1 MALFAELDTKG
12 VERSEDTLGG
22 NFNLFDSD
30 IYEARIKAAYGGASQ
45 AGALNVT
52 LVCDI
57 KGQEYSETIYITK
70 KNKLPYSDTNG
81 KRRFIPGYNIM
92 NSICKI
98 ATGKGLTELDSEEK
112 TLLVFDPVEKKQKP
126 TEVPV
131 LTDLTGKF
139 ICLGI
144 LKELRNKAQQVKQDD
159 GSVKYVD
166 TPETREDNRINAVF
180 DVGTHRTINEI
191 EDNKEAVFWDKWLE
205 KNKGKTVNRC
215 TYKEDDKLPF
225 STSKPVDQ
233 KPRTSLFSK

>member
-1 MALFAELDTKG
+1 MALFAELDTNG

-112 TLLVFDPVEKKQKP
+112 TLLVYDPVEKKQKP

-131 LTDLTGKF
+131 LTDLSGKT

-144 LKELRNKAQQVKQDD
+144 LKELRNKAVPDD
-159 GSVKYVD
+159 QGHYVD

-180 DVGTHRTINEI
+180 DEDTHRTINEI

-205 KNKGKTVNRC
+205 KNKGATIDRRTV
-215 TYKEDDKLPF
+215 KDGDKAPF
-225 STSKPVDQ
+225 NPDKPTEQ

>member
-30 IYEARIKAAYGGASQ
+30 IYQARIKAAYGGASKG
-45 AGALNVT
+45 GALNVT

-57 KGQEYSETIYITK
+57 KGQEYSETIYITGR
-70 KNKLPYSDTNG
+70 NKLPYSEKNG

-112 TLLVFDPVEKKQKP
+112 TLLVYDPTEKKQKP

-131 LTDLTGKF
+131 LTDLSGKT

-144 LKELRNKAQQVKQDD
+144 LKELRNKAVQDAH
-159 GSVKYVD
+159 GIYRD
-166 TPETREDNRINAVF
+166 TEETREDNRINAVF
-180 DVGTHRTINEI
+180 DADTHRTLNEI

-205 KNKGKTVNRC
+205 KNKGTTVDRR
-215 TYKEDDKLPF
+215 TVKDGDKASFTPD
-225 STSKPVDQ
+225 KPTEQ
-233 KPRTSLFSK
+233 KPRTSIFSR

>member
-57 KGQEYSETIYITK
+57 KGQEYSETIYITGR
-70 KNKLPYSDTNG
+70 NKLPYSDKNG

-131 LTDLTGKF
+131 LTDLSGKT

-144 LKELRNKAQQVKQDD
+144 LKELRNKAVQNDQGQ
-159 GSVKYVD
+159 YVD

-180 DVGTHRTINEI
+180 DPDTHRTINEI

-205 KNKGKTVNRC
+205 KNKGITVNRC
-215 TYKEDDKLPF
+215 TYKEGDKPPF
-225 STSKPVDQ
+225 STNKSVEQ
-233 KPRTSLFSK
+233 KPRTSLFFK

>member
-30 IYEARIKAAYGGASQ
+30 IYEAKIKAAYGGASR

-52 LVCDI
+52 VVCDI
-57 KGQEYSETIYITK
+57 KGQEYSETIYIT
-70 KNKLPYSDTNG
+70 NRDKLPYTDKSG
-81 KRRFIPGYNIM
+81 KRRFLPGYNIM

-98 ATGKGLTELDSEEK
+98 ATGKGLTELESEEK
-112 TLLVFDPVEKKQKP
+112 TLLVFDPADKKQKP

-131 LTDLTGKF
+131 LTDLSGKT

-144 LKELRNKAQQVKQDD
+144 LKELRNKAVQDD
-159 GSVKYVD
+159 QGQYVD

-180 DVGTHRTINEI
+180 DVDTHRTLNEI

-215 TYKEDDKLPF
+215 TYKEGDKPPF
-225 STSKPVDQ
+225 STSKSVEQ
-233 KPRTSLFSK
+233 KPRTSLFDKR

>member
-1 MALFAELDTKG
+1 MGLFAELDTKN
-12 VERSEDTLGG
+12 VERSEDSLGG
-22 NFNLFDSD
+22 GFNLLESD
-30 IYEARIKAAYGGASQ
+30 IYKAKIKAAYGGASKG
-45 AGALNVT
+45 GALSVT

-57 KGQEYSETIYITK
+57 NGQEYSETIYITK

-98 ATGKGLTELDSEEK
+98 TVGKELTSLDAEEK
-112 TLLVFDPVEKKQKP
+112 NLLVYDPSENKRKP
-126 TEVPV
+126 KEVPV
-131 LTDLTGKF
+131 LTDLTGKT

-144 LKELRNKAQQVKQDD
+144 LKELRNKAVPDD
-159 GSVKYVD
+159 QGHYVD

-180 DVGTHRTINEI
+180 DEDTHRTINEI

-205 KNKGKTVNRC
+205 KNKGTTVDRR
-215 TYKEDDKLPF
+215 TVKDGDKAPF
-225 STSKPVDQ
+225 NPDKPTEQ